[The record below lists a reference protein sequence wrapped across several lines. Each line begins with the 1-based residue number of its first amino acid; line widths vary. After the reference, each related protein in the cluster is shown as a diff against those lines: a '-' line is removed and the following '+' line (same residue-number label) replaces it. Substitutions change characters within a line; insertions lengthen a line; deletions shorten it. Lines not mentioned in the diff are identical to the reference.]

1 MPSRPDLRE
10 IASNVKDAFADAD
23 RETLLDI
30 LTFVIKEYV
39 VEGPP
44 PMMIHQAETLAD
56 LQGQSFAQLITAL
69 QTRCDHPELAL
80 FVVDG
85 EQVGVR
91 VGGVVQPLVPG
102 RQPLAAATDLPRPAA
117 GVRVVETTLAQRP
130 PAPAPAAPAAPTA
143 QPAGTAPPPRGLSIR
158 GQPSGAPSG
167 AGAASPPA
175 PAAPPPGPP
184 PAQPPAASPAQ
195 PAAPGDKPESG
206 GDDAAA
212 RFSLLEL
219 D

>member
-10 IASNVKDAFADAD
+10 IASNVKDAFAEAD
-23 RETLLDI
+23 RETLLDV

-44 PMMIHQAETLAD
+44 PMLIHQAETLAD

-69 QTRCDHPELAL
+69 QTRCDHPELAM

-85 EQVGVR
+85 NQVSVR
-91 VGGVVQPLVPG
+91 VGGVVQPLLPG
-102 RQPLAAATDLPRPAA
+102 RQPLSGAADLPRPQA
-117 GVRVVETTLAQRP
+117 GVRVVETTLSQRTAP
-130 PAPAPAAPAAPTA
+130 PPTA
-143 QPAGTAPPPRGLSIR
+143 QVPGTAPPPRGLSIR
-158 GQPSGAPSG
+158 GQPAGAPPASAPQPTGQGQGSSG
-167 AGAASPPA
+167 GATSPPA
-175 PAAPPPGPP
+175 QP
-184 PAQPPAASPAQ
+184 PAQPPAASSAVPA
-195 PAAPGDKPESG
+195 AAPGDKPESS
-206 GDDAAA
+206 GDDASA